1 VDLESRRRKERGMCR
16 LYMFTDIPGLDTSH
30 LGEYS
35 ILLPAMMADTDG
47 CRGTAERVLE
57 LVQKA
62 LGSGCSKL

>member
-1 VDLESRRRKERGMCR
+1 MCR
-16 LYMFTDIPGLDTSH
+16 LCMFTDIPGLDTSH

-35 ILLPAMMADTDG
+35 ILLPTMMTDTDD

-62 LGSGCSKL
+62 LGGGFSKL

>member
-1 VDLESRRRKERGMCR
+1 
-16 LYMFTDIPGLDTSH
+16 MFTDIPGLDTSH

-35 ILLPAMMADTDG
+35 ILLPTMMTDTDD

-62 LGSGCSKL
+62 LGSGFSKL